1 MWLDD
6 VFVPW
11 ERVFAVDPEP
21 EAIPR
26 WLRWHHLRGWLA
38 KAEFSLGLGLALTDA
53 MGLKQ
58 NNATVEYLVD
68 LIAEV
73 QIVRSCL
80 TAAEHDP
87 EFTPTG
93 YCLPNHAHLA
103 AGGTSLLK
111 ARQLVSEILRVIPGS
126 SLVVAP
132 TDDDLTMPELAAG
145 LEETLGGGAMVGAS
159 ARGAT
164 AIGMGPCVVR
174 ARRTRV
180 SFRTACQRLYVRL
193 ARLAPPQLQGL
204 QQPRQCGA
212 EGNRHRHAGDRRR
225 QHWYRA
231 IRAAAGWPIAAG
243 RREMRGRVIGLDYA
257 PPHPGASGIMCP
269 GQ

>member
-6 VFVPW
+6 VFIPW

-38 KAEFSLGLGLALTDA
+38 KAEFTLGLGLALTDA

-103 AGGTSLLK
+103 AGGLSLLK
-111 ARQLVSEILRVIPGS
+111 ARQLMSEILRVIPGS

-132 TDDDLTMPELAAG
+132 ADSDLNMPELAAG
-145 LEETLGGGAMVGAS
+145 LEEAFGGGGYS
-159 ARGAT
+159 ARQ
-164 AIGMGPCVVR
+164 R
-174 ARRTRV
+174 A
-180 SFRTACQRLYVRL
+180 ALLRL
-193 ARLAPPQLQGL
+193 AWDHVSSSLDSRESAFELHASGGTPGWRSWLRRSFKDYNRLANAVLQAIDFAMPAIDVASIGTAPVAPRRASPLPP
-204 QQPRQCGA
+204 A
-212 EGNRHRHAGDRRR
+212 DK
-225 QHWYRA
+225 
-231 IRAAAGWPIAAG
+231 
-243 RREMRGRVIGLDYA
+243 
-257 PPHPGASGIMCP
+257 S
-269 GQ
+269 